1 LPKRLSIRTIN
12 VPNGRSKAAWSD
24 EQVIRGGS
32 IMPVQKSRV
41 AFLKTEDRRSGV
53 ELSIKALGINTVK
66 GKAVLKSLGSNAQIM
81 RPRVFEQPQ
90 LARAVALGL
99 GASSGREID
108 LFAADGQSR
117 QYRDRIAEI
126 LMAS

>member
-1 LPKRLSIRTIN
+1 
-12 VPNGRSKAAWSD
+12 
-24 EQVIRGGS
+24 
-32 IMPVQKSRV
+32 MPVQKSRV